1 MNRQTR
7 ISSRR
12 VTLIVVLSWLSMLG
26 FDLLLH
32 GGLLAKFYVE
42 PSPFL
47 LPPQMAF
54 RYIPLGYLSFLILA
68 ILLVWVMVRLDVRG
82 WRGGLLFGLK
92 LGALVWGSMVIGL
105 MSISTADWGL
115 LFGWFCGQTLE
126 MAIAGLF
133 AGLGLGGMRLSRLF
147 LIISAFVVL
156 MFVVTVVLQST
167 GVAPTIRA

>member
-1 MNRQTR
+1 MNQQTGN
-7 ISSRR
+7 SSKRL
-12 VTLIVVLSWLSMLG
+12 TLIVVLSWLSMLG
-26 FDLLLH
+26 IDLLLH

-68 ILLVWVMVRLDVRG
+68 ILLVWLMVKLDVRG
-82 WRGGLLFGLK
+82 SRVGFLFGLK
-92 LGALVWGSMVIGL
+92 LGALVWGSTVIGL
-105 MSISTADWGL
+105 MSISTAEWGL

-126 MAIAGLF
+126 LATAGLF

-147 LIISAFVVL
+147 LIILGFVIV

-167 GVAPTIRA
+167 GFAPTIRV